1 MSDEYRGDTEQTLA
15 EQIRDK
21 LVVDEPDEVA
31 LVDALEGAI
40 EIVDGSW
47 RIAVRNGIEGREPKD
62 QVFTYLLAKYAAA
75 QVSDGDVPMTA
86 TRGELYEHFDRQLV
100 KEVCEHGWVR
110 HWDGNVQIRPN
121 FYKHTADELAARYE
135 DRLVDTD
142 TDRRDE

>member
-1 MSDEYRGDTEQTLA
+1 MTEDDTDHTLA

-31 LVDALEGAI
+31 LVDALESAI

-47 RIAVRNGIEGREPKD
+47 QIAVCDGIERREPRD

-75 QVSDGDVPMTA
+75 RVSDGEVPMTA
-86 TRGELYEHFDRQLV
+86 AREELYEHFDRQLV

-110 HWDGNVQIRPN
+110 HWDGYVQIRPN
-121 FYKHTADELAARYE
+121 FYKHTADELAARYAHQSLHTGE
-135 DRLVDTD
+135 DQPDNNA
-142 TDRRDE
+142 

>member
-1 MSDEYRGDTEQTLA
+1 MSEDSTKQPLA
-15 EQIRDK
+15 EQIRNK

-47 RIAVRNGIEGREPKD
+47 RIAVRDEIEQREPKD
-62 QVFTYLLAKYAAA
+62 QVFSYLLAKYAAA
-75 QVSDGDVPMTA
+75 RVSDGGVPMTA
-86 TRGELYEHFDRQLV
+86 TREELYEHFDRQLV

-121 FYKHTADELAARYE
+121 FYKHTADELAARYANQS
-135 DRLVDTD
+135 VDAEGQG
-142 TDRRDE
+142 REE